1 MGGMTV
7 NDTPLG
13 CVQGQGPISG
23 EVMQRLAQAGL
34 MARLGSGQAPEMG
47 RMPSG
52 HLPPHE

>member
-1 MGGMTV
+1 MIV
-7 NDTPLG
+7 LL
-13 CVQGQGPISG
+13 CVQGQAPISG

-34 MARLGSGQAPEMG
+34 MARLGSGQATEMG